1 MYVLVVGT
9 AVRHLRPGLCLQALT
24 SPIPQ
29 SVFTQDGASSYL
41 ACFSFL
47 SFVTAPWRTSLLL
60 LLVYLHQSFNET
72 AENMICRP
80 VSIIEGKT
88 RACQPEDKPQHL
100 HGKQNP
106 GLTSRKEQTN
116 QGQRSTQAA
125 QKLFSYICKHAHLH
139 RLGKSLPNHII

>member
-29 SVFTQDGASSYL
+29 SVFTQDGASYL